1 MAIRVTCDRCGK
13 DIEDNTYYTIDIGA
27 NSVTSIHGI
36 SFDGA
41 ATNLINK
48 LTPSLSKAC
57 YCKQC
62 IDSIRD
68 YIHCGSVEERK
79 EN

>member
-1 MAIRVTCDRCGK
+1 MAIKITCDRCGK

-27 NSVTSIHGI
+27 KSIMSIYGI

-41 ATNLINK
+41 ATNMLNN
-48 LTPSLSKAC
+48 LTPSLNKAC

-68 YIHCGSVEERK
+68 FINEGETQE
-79 EN
+79 

>member
-1 MAIRVTCDRCGK
+1 MAIKITCDRCGK
-13 DIEDNTYYTIDIGA
+13 DIEDNTYYTIDIDA
-27 NSVTSIHGI
+27 RMVTSIYGI

-41 ATNLINK
+41 ATNVLNK
-48 LTPSLSKAC
+48 LVPSLNKAC
-57 YCKQC
+57 YCKRC

-68 YIHCGSVEERK
+68 YINGDSVEERK